1 MSLEQQSTHHKNWYD
16 KYYKVILLIPVA
28 ILLISLIYLIGFY
41 KSTGNLFLRD
51 SSLSGG
57 TTITLQGDYDH
68 LQLES
73 KLKETFK
80 DVRVRTISDRS
91 TSKNLALIIDSSANP
106 EELKSSVESIL
117 GIKIDEKN
125 ANIEFSGASLS
136 NSFYKQ
142 LIIAL
147 IISFILMSCVI
158 FFLFR
163 TFIPSLAV
171 IFAAFADIIMP
182 LAVIN
187 YFGVSVS
194 AAGIAAFLML
204 IGYSVDTDILLTT
217 RVLKKKEG
225 SVNQRIYSSFKTGMF
240 MTITALLAVIPAFI
254 LVTTL
259 PDSFRQIF
267 LILSLGLFADIINTW
282 LTNASIIK
290 WYAVKKR
297 LS

>member
-163 TFIPSLAV
+163 TFIPSFAV